1 MASLSTDDALQ
12 SRIVAIEK
20 ALHLG
25 LKGEA
30 TSQLTSCVE
39 AIEGALKALKL
50 GDEGGPSR
58 EESLEGKKAEALFEA
73 LDMPTQQI

>member
-39 AIEGALKALKL
+39 AIEGALKNNSILSPSIL
-50 GDEGGPSR
+50 GT
-58 EESLEGKKAEALFEA
+58 KKNL
-73 LDMPTQQI
+73 LHHST